1 MISDFKARLFVGALF
16 GISIGSALSSGAAN
30 AAGINGLLGESLSG
44 SSGSGFEGT
53 MSAMGNG
60 KSAVATGIGSAGTQS
75 TFSPTQFTSV
85 SSSTGQFSVGTIG
98 AGSAAQQ
105 SFENFGQSQGSASI
119 NGQFQLGTGF

>member
-1 MISDFKARLFVGALF
+1 MTIDLKKGLFVAALV
-16 GISIGSALSSGAAN
+16 GISAGGTLTSGAAN
-30 AAGINGLLGESLSG
+30 AAGINGLFGESLSG
-44 SSGSGFEGT
+44 SSGSGMEGT

-60 KSAVATGIGSAGTQS
+60 RSAVATGFGTAGSQS

-85 SSSTGQFSVGTIG
+85 SSSSGQFSVGTLG

-105 SFENFGQSQGSASI
+105 SFENFGQSQGSGSI